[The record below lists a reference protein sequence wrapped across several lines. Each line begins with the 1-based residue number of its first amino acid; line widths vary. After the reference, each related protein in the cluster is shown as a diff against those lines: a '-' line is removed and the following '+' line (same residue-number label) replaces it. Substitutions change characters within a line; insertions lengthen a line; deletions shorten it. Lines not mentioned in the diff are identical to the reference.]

1 MAMNTVTNYT
11 CDRCGRSEIKDGV
24 TILTMTIR
32 PRAGKGVQGL
42 GKPDVSAHV
51 CRDNCLKIIKAS
63 MTPVGIPG
71 QYDRKAAAA
80 KRQAATK
87 SATKSAASPTTARTK
102 VTNKT
107 KAATKGGTK
116 KARTARTSKIT
127 PTASATT
134 GNTRADT
141 VRAVRAITRVNGK
154 YAPGYGP
161 AQERAMIAER
171 ERAGN

>member
-63 MTPVGIPG
+63 MTPVGCLSDHCPDQGHEQDQGCYKGRYKEGAYGPYEQDHAYGVRDYRQHSRGHCEGRSSHHTG
-71 QYDRKAAAA
+71 QRE
-80 KRQAATK
+80 
-87 SATKSAASPTTARTK
+87 
-102 VTNKT
+102 
-107 KAATKGGTK
+107 
-116 KARTARTSKIT
+116 
-127 PTASATT
+127 
-134 GNTRADT
+134 
-141 VRAVRAITRVNGK
+141 VRARIRSRA
-154 YAPGYGP
+154 
-161 AQERAMIAER
+161 RAADDR
-171 ERAGN
+171 